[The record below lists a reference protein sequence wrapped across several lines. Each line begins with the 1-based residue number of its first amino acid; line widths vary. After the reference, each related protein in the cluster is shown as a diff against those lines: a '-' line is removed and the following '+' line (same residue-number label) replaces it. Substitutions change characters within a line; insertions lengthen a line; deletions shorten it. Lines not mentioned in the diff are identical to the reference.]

1 MISAKILFP
10 AQFKKMGIK
19 DKVRRASRI
28 FSNDSKEDLAK
39 KDSSEPTVEG
49 TVEKNTTEAAA
60 EPATES
66 AAEPAAA
73 ETTEVASQT
82 EIEPLKSEEPKEP
95 VVETTAAEPAEVAKE
110 TVAEPATETLEPT
123 EAAVES
129 TGPIE
134 ATIDDK
140 KKLNFKKYFLKFKN
154 ILHTKQT
161 VTV

>member
-60 EPATES
+60 EPA
-66 AAEPAAA
+66 AEPATEPAT
-73 ETTEVASQT
+73 ETTEVASKT